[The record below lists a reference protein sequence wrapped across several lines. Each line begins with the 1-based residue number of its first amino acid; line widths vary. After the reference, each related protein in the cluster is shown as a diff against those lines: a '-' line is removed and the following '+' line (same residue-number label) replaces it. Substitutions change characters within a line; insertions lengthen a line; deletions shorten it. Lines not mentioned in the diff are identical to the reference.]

1 MSSNY
6 AASDTPIPSPLSGVC
21 GLPPNRPSPKAK
33 QQNLQ
38 QTHPEIRPPSSCRY
52 GHAAARKH
60 GTHRCGPAGLKKI
73 KTQPR
78 AYPAAEDE
86 AAQEVAQVAVGAGA
100 TVHFHLHLQPSLFTP
115 GCPAVAITIRGDGWN
130 ASPTIHEIFLG
141 LRKLSSSFSSSHKLD
156 WSPLLVP
163 PLRSPRS
170 LWLGDYGQELVEG
183 LKKEGIKPPQQ
194 EPPPEPA
201 QPEQPKE

>member
-1 MSSNY
+1 MSSNS
-6 AASDTPIPSPLSGVC
+6 ASWGAPIPSPLSGVC

-141 LRKLSSSFSSSHKLD
+141 LRKLSSSSSSSCSSSFSSSFSSSHKLD

-163 PLRSPRS
+163 PLRSLHCNSPTCSQSAQNHGRVI
-170 LWLGDYGQELVEG
+170 E
-183 LKKEGIKPPQQ
+183 PQRRDDR
-194 EPPPEPA
+194 
-201 QPEQPKE
+201 